1 MAMETRTLGRTG
13 REVGVIGL
21 GTEHLL
27 ADRKNMNAL
36 LDLAVSGGVNYIDLF
51 SDPSS
56 GSLSDYIEAIGP
68 AVSRHRERLVL
79 CIHWGFTHNEPINQ
93 CQLGFDQA
101 LERLG
106 GDYAEI
112 GMLTMVDSESMWN
125 GWAQEAIERI
135 RRYQHDGRVGFI
147 GLSSH
152 NADIARMAVESNL
165 IDVLLFPVNIY
176 QHPGDPARAA
186 LLDTCAKQKVGVVAM
201 KPYHGGRLLRSEGR
215 PTGITPVQCLHYVLS
230 QPVATIVPGAR
241 NISEMSEA
249 LRYLHAS
256 DEEKQF
262 ASLHEDL
269 KDRLRGQC
277 VDCKHCLPCP
287 QEIDIPLVINSLEY
301 VEFYGGSRIFAQSS
315 WETYASLPVKASE
328 CIECEVCLERCPF
341 EVDIIGKM
349 HRAVVV
355 FEAAA

>member
-1 MAMETRTLGRTG
+1 METRTLGRTDI
-13 REVGVIGL
+13 EVGVIGL

-56 GSLSDYIEAIGP
+56 GNIDEYIDAIGP

-79 CIHWGFTHNEPINQ
+79 CIHWGLYNEPFDQ
-93 CQLGFDQA
+93 CQVGFDQA
-101 LERLG
+101 LLRLG

-112 GMLTMVDSESMWN
+112 GMITMIDSESMWSN
-125 GWAQEAIERI
+125 YAQKAIERI
-135 RRYQHDGRVGFI
+135 RRYQRDGRVGFI

-152 NADIARMAVESNL
+152 DADIARMAVESGL
-165 IDVLLFPVNIY
+165 IDVLMFPINIY

-201 KPYHGGRLLRSEGR
+201 KPYHGGRLLRTEGH
-215 PTGITPVQCLHYVLS
+215 PTGITSVQCLHYVLS

-241 NISEMSEA
+241 NISEMGEA
-249 LRYLHAS
+249 LGYLHAS

-287 QEIDIPLVINSLEY
+287 QEINIPLVINNLDY
-301 VEFYGGSRIFAQSS
+301 FEFYGGSRVFTQNS
-315 WETYASLPVKASE
+315 WETYGSLPAKASE

-341 EVDIIGKM
+341 DVDIIGKM
-349 HRAVVV
+349 HRAVEV
-355 FEAAA
+355 FETAA

>member
-1 MAMETRTLGRTG
+1 MAMEIRTLGRTDIK
-13 REVGVIGL
+13 VGVIGL

-36 LDLAVSGGVNYIDLF
+36 LNLAVSGGVNYLDLF

-56 GSLSDYIEAIGP
+56 GNIDEYIEAIGP
-68 AVSRHRERLVL
+68 AVSRHRENLVL
-79 CIHWGFTHNEPINQ
+79 CIHWGLSNEPFDQ

-101 LERLG
+101 LTRLG

-112 GMLTMVDSESMWN
+112 GMITMIDSEAMWSN
-125 GWAQEAIERI
+125 YAQKAIERI
-135 RRYQHDGRVGFI
+135 QRYQRDGRVGFI

-152 NADIARMAVESNL
+152 DADIARMAVESGL
-165 IDVLLFPVNIY
+165 IDVLMFPVNIY

-186 LLDTCAKQKVGVVAM
+186 LLSTCAKHKVGVIAM
-201 KPYHGGRLLRSEGR
+201 KPYHGGRLLRTEGH

-249 LRYLHAS
+249 LGYLHAS

-269 KDRLRGQC
+269 KDRLHGQC

-287 QEIDIPLVINSLEY
+287 QDIDIPLVINNLDY
-301 VEFYGGSRIFAQSS
+301 VEFYGGSRVFVQNS
-315 WETYASLPVKASE
+315 WKTYGSLPAKASE
-328 CIECEVCLERCPF
+328 CTECEVCLERCPY

-349 HRAVVV
+349 HRAVEV
-355 FEAAA
+355 FETDA